1 MRPKIIWQL
10 KTKQSYS
17 HLCISLCHPI
27 VRILWGYWHVA
38 VLGATLERNPHRKAG
53 LGWGRHG
60 KLLRKPTQH
69 AARKELTLPW
79 QVLGSCKKHLI
90 MLTLLWRRV
99 WVSVSTQGS
108 AIPPFSALCYGL
120 SSVPLLRERQREE
133 ESPHE
138 LPGEHFAFVNLV
150 PHATI

>member
-1 MRPKIIWQL
+1 MRPKIILQL
-10 KTKQSYS
+10 KTKHSCS
-17 HLCISLCHPI
+17 HLCISLCHPL
-27 VRILWGYWHVA
+27 VWILWGWHVA
-38 VLGATLERNPHRKAG
+38 VLGATLERNPHCKAG

-60 KLLRKPTQH
+60 KLVRKPTQH
-69 AARKELTLPW
+69 AARKELTPPW

-99 WVSVSTQGS
+99 WVSVSTRGS
-108 AIPPFSALCYGL
+108 VIPPFSALCYGL
-120 SSVPLLRERQREE
+120 SSIPLLRERQREG

-150 PHATI
+150 PHGTI